1 MKMLTNI
8 ANIDKYKLVT
18 VCDGFDTSK
27 KCQLTLNNAVFVALP
42 KNTRDGL

>member
-1 MKMLTNI
+1 
-8 ANIDKYKLVT
+8 VT